1 MVNMGIFHRSSSS
14 SSRFSTT
21 FSTASD
27 SATPRTSI
35 DSNNDS
41 LDDTSALKTT
51 ILEKPKASLLNLP
64 IELVQHVTS
73 YLDAESSASFCLSS
87 RYIYYALGS
96 DCLTQFINSSKN
108 RFAKRCTIEAIVERA
123 FPGHWFCAWCDVF
136 HAWSPSTSPRGSLK
150 LRDCAEFNSYL
161 SAGPEYTL
169 RFHHIRLA
177 LSHALHG
184 PDHGIPLSSLA
195 YTKST
200 MAKIYRTPVP
210 TSLTITPRISSSHT
224 LLLHTSFAIILPSF
238 AISRKHI
245 LAQIWP
251 VLPHILS
258 GHRDSDNGH
267 SGLMAAVDNVVRR
280 GWKYPFTQ
288 CCSAC
293 RTDWSVSAHFFGH
306 ASGGQVRLVIQ
317 TWRDLGAGKSPF
329 DQAWRSHGLSLHLQR
344 TESTGLVR
352 NADAQ
357 AGDVRREFDLCTQG
371 VVGVKRVRQ
380 PSPNKGRIYQAF
392 MGQEVRR
399 SRARPSV
406 WRTRSENEEVARRE
420 EEERVEG
427 VRMAVERGIR
437 EDAQRGRRY

>member
-1 MVNMGIFHRSSSS
+1 MGIFHRSSSS

-21 FSTASD
+21 FSSASD

-41 LDDTSALKTT
+41 LDDTSAVKTT
-51 ILEKPKASLLNLP
+51 ILEKPKAPLLSLP
-64 IELVQHVTS
+64 VELVQHVTS
-73 YLDAESSASFCLSS
+73 YLEAESSASFCLSS

-96 DCLTQFINSSKN
+96 DCLTQYINSSKN
-108 RFAKRCTIEAIVERA
+108 RFAKRRTIEAIVERA

-136 HAWSPSTSPRGSLK
+136 HAWSPSTSPSNPRESLK
-150 LRDCAEFNSYL
+150 PRDCAEFNSYL
-161 SAGPEYTL
+161 SAGSEYNL
-169 RFHHIRLA
+169 RFHHIHLA

-184 PDHGIPLSSLA
+184 PDHGIPISSLA
-195 YTKST
+195 YTRSN

-238 AISRKHI
+238 STSRKHI

-251 VLPHILS
+251 VFPHILS
-258 GHRDSDNGH
+258 GHRDSENGH

-288 CCSAC
+288 SCSTC

-306 ASGGQVRLVIQ
+306 ASGGQLRLVVQ
-317 TWRDLGAGKSPF
+317 TWRDVGDGKSPF
-329 DQAWRSHGLSLHLQR
+329 DQGWRSHGVGLLRAEAS
-344 TESTGLVR
+344 GLVR
-352 NADAQ
+352 NLDAR
-357 AGDVRREFDLCTQG
+357 AGDVRREFDLCGQG
-371 VVGVKRVRQ
+371 GVGVKRASEARED
-380 PSPNKGRIYQAF
+380 KGRIYQAF

-420 EEERVEG
+420 EEERVE
-427 VRMAVERGIR
+427 VARQNVERLIR
-437 EDAQRGRRY
+437 EDTQRGRRY